1 MPIWWV
7 CADLV
12 VFCADL
18 VVLFSD
24 LLDLCADLL
33 VLCADFVVLC
43 ANLVVLS
50 ADLVVLCADL
60 VVLCT
65 DFLSYFDFERDEGI
79 ENHLCFFCR
88 LCFDSRSGQDSAQFT
103 VYYFFKDLFAFCSN
117 CRI

>member
-33 VLCADFVVLC
+33 VLCG
-43 ANLVVLS
+43 
-50 ADLVVLCADL
+50 DLVVLCA
-60 VVLCT
+60 

>member
-1 MPIWWV
+1 M
-7 CADLV
+7 
-12 VFCADL
+12 
-18 VVLFSD
+18 VLFSD

-33 VLCADFVVLC
+33 VLCADLVVLCADLVVLC

-65 DFLSYFDFERDEGI
+65 DLVVLCADFLSYFDFERDEGI